1 MSALTHP
8 GFAELVGFDVSTDGS
23 GVGNGRLTIQD
34 RHLNPNGVVH
44 GGVLFTLID
53 TAMGAALMLCL
64 DEGDICATIQIS
76 MNYLKPVVSGVVECQ
91 VHVVNRGRR
100 FANLHGE
107 LYVGEKLV
115 GTADGNF
122 AIVSAA

>member
-1 MSALTHP
+1 MSASTHP

-53 TAMGAALMLCL
+53 TAMGAALMSCL

-91 VHVVNRGRR
+91 VNVVNRGRR

>member
-53 TAMGAALMLCL
+53 TAMGAALMSCL

-91 VHVVNRGRR
+91 VNVVNRGRR

>member
-23 GVGNGRLTIQD
+23 GVGEGRLTIQD

-53 TAMGAALMLCL
+53 TAMGAALMSCL

-91 VHVVNRGRR
+91 VNVVNRGRR